1 MSAAAAQLEAIAQ
14 RLWRAQ
20 RDGAATA
27 APTSE
32 RPDLDAAG
40 AYAIQ
45 RAMVGLLR
53 QAGAVEAGWKVGMTS
68 AVGGRAGAPGPIY
81 GQLLSDMVLAQGEP
95 VPAGRLR
102 DPEVEGEIAFVLERP
117 LRGPG
122 VTVDEVL
129 AATRGVLPAIEIIA
143 GRLEPGDHG
152 VCDFIADNAASAVA
166 VLGDTP
172 IDVGGLD
179 LRLVGMAQWR
189 GGDLVATGAG
199 ARVLGHPAAS
209 VAWLANALAVA
220 GRQLDAGTFVLTGSL
235 APAVP
240 ARSGDTFTVEF
251 DRLGSVSV
259 SFA

>member
-1 MSAAAAQLEAIAQ
+1 MTATEASHTAIAQ

-27 APTSE
+27 PPTSAM
-32 RPDLDAAG
+32 PGLDEPG

-45 RAMVGLLR
+45 RAMVDLLR
-53 QAGAVEAGWKVGMTS
+53 QDGAVEVGWKVGMTS
-68 AVGGRAGAPGPIY
+68 AVGGRVAAPGPIY
-81 GQLLSDMVLAQGEP
+81 GQLLSDMVVAQADP

-102 DPEVEGEIAFVLERP
+102 DPEVEGEIAFVLDRP

-122 VTVDEVL
+122 ITVADVL

-143 GRLEPGDHG
+143 GRLGPGDHA
-152 VCDFIADNAASAVA
+152 VCDFIADNAASARV
-166 VLGDTP
+166 VLGGTL
-172 IDVGGLD
+172 VGVDGLD

-189 GGDLVATGAG
+189 CGDLVATGAG

-209 VAWLANALAVA
+209 VAWLANALAGA

-240 ARSGDTFTVEF
+240 ARSGDSFMVEF
-251 DRLGSVSV
+251 DRLGSLSV
-259 SFA
+259 RFA